1 MDVVVVQAFN
11 IMAVINPN
19 ISHTMIEGSLF
30 QDEVKVT
37 VIMSVLA
44 VFHNDEVLT
53 SGCTNIEQ
61 LTFT

>member
-44 VFHNDEVLT
+44 VFT
-53 SGCTNIEQ
+53 MMKY
-61 LTFT
+61 